1 MRQSQGWQISQELV
15 YRQIAQR
22 MQELHNAAY
31 KNEPTAQL
39 AGEIKGLQ
47 WLANELDYVLKKI
60 K

>member
-1 MRQSQGWQISQELV
+1 MRQSQAWQVSQELV
-15 YRQIAQR
+15 HRQIAQR

-31 KNEPTAQL
+31 RGEQTAQL

-47 WLANELDYVLKKI
+47 WLENELEYIAKKI